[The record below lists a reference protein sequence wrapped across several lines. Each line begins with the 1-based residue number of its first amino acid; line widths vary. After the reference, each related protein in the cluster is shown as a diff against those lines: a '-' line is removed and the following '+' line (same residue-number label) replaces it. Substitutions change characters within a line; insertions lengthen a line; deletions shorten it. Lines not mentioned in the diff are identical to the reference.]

1 MLKKI
6 YSAIHNSPLLSALV
20 KIVLTVIVILVAAH
34 YLMQLGTRHGARCQV
49 PDFTGVTI
57 GDAMHMAKK
66 HKLEIIVNDSLYV
79 PVYDG
84 GIVLEQNPK
93 PQVDVKPGR
102 KVYVTINSFAQRK
115 VAVPYVTGYS
125 LRQAK
130 NNLEVAG
137 LEIAELIY
145 RPDMATNYVLEERF
159 HDRVISK
166 NDNLEIEAGSGITLV
181 VGIAPEEAA
190 VSVPKVIGF
199 PLKEA
204 KSRLWEV
211 GLNVGN
217 VDFDKE
223 IGVLDRKDAR
233 VYFQSPGQNKI
244 LTLGQR
250 VDLRLTLDH
259 DKIDKES
266 SLSDRKARQAE
277 AENQLRRTQITDS
290 LMVIEAARKQAELA
304 EQDAQPESDQLSD
317 SPTTTD
323 DEETFFD

>member
-1 MLKKI
+1 M
-6 YSAIHNSPLLSALV
+6 
-20 KIVLTVIVILVAAH
+20 
-34 YLMQLGTRHGARCQV
+34 
-49 PDFTGVTI
+49 
-57 GDAMHMAKK
+57 
-66 HKLEIIVNDSLYV
+66 
-79 PVYDG
+79 
-84 GIVLEQNPK
+84 
-93 PQVDVKPGR
+93 
-102 KVYVTINSFAQRK
+102 
-115 VAVPYVTGYS
+115 
-125 LRQAK
+125 
-130 NNLEVAG
+130 
-137 LEIAELIY
+137 
-145 RPDMATNYVLEERF
+145 
-159 HDRVISK
+159 
-166 NDNLEIEAGSGITLV
+166 
-181 VGIAPEEAA
+181 
-190 VSVPKVIGF
+190 IGF

-233 VYFQSPGQNKI
+233 VYFRSPGQNKV

-290 LMVIEAARKQAELA
+290 LMVIEAARKQAEL
-304 EQDAQPESDQLSD
+304 DAQPDSDQLSD